1 MAMNEAQI
9 RQALIARL
17 RRQPQGASASLISEL
32 CIDRFER
39 RVDLVQV
46 GARLAAFEIKSDRDR
61 LTRLPGQLDSYCRF
75 FERVTVVCA
84 LRHLTAVQAQTP
96 AAVGLWTV
104 DAERGVKVVRPSRL
118 LRGQRLE
125 DWLSFLPVSELRRLL
140 RSHDRSAHGT
150 REALLVQAMTLPKAV
165 VRAQVLNSLR
175 GREDRL
181 APRRAQQSALTDVPL
196 QGIVPP
202 TPEARLQ
209 AFLSR
214 VSVLPERALVRQVP
228 QLYSSSSV

>member
-9 RQALIARL
+9 RQALIERL

-75 FERVTVVCA
+75 FERVTVV
-84 LRHLTAVQAQTP
+84 
-96 AAVGLWTV
+96 
-104 DAERGVKVVRPSRL
+104 RPSCL
-118 LRGQRLE
+118 LRGPRLE
-125 DWLSFLPVSELRRLL
+125 GWLSFLPVSELRRLL
-140 RSHDRSAHGT
+140 RSHDRPARGT
-150 REALLVQAMTLPKAV
+150 REDLLVQAMTLSTAV
-165 VRAQVLNSLR
+165 VRAQVLASLR
-175 GREDRL
+175 AREARL
-181 APRRAQQSALTDVPL
+181 APWRAQQGAMTDVLPRGAVPL
-196 QGIVPP
+196 

-214 VSVLPERALVRQVP
+214 VAMPERALARRVP
-228 QLYSSSSV
+228 RPYSSSSV

>member
-1 MAMNEAQI
+1 MNETEI
-9 RQALIARL
+9 RQRLIERL
-17 RRQPQGASASLISEL
+17 RRQAQGSSAAFISEL

-75 FERVTVVCA
+75 FERVTVVCT
-84 LRHLTAVQAQTP
+84 LRHLAAVQSQAP
-96 AAVGLWTV
+96 AEVGLWTV
-104 DAERGVKVVRPSRL
+104 DAEQGFKVVRSPRL

-125 DWLSFLPVSELRRLL
+125 DWLSFLPVPELRRLL
-140 RSHDRSAHGT
+140 RSQDRPVHGT
-150 REALLVQAMTLPKAV
+150 REALLVQASTLPKTL

-175 GREDRL
+175 AREDRL
-181 APRRAQQSALTDVPL
+181 APRRAQQLAVAEAR
-196 QGIVPP
+196 QGRLVAP

-214 VSVLPERALVRQVP
+214 FSVPTQALVRQVSGAH
-228 QLYSSSSV
+228 SSSSV